1 MLPLSHDEV
10 VHGTGSLWNKIPG
23 DSWQKAATLRL
34 LYGYQWAQSGKKLL
48 FMGGELGQPSEWNH
62 DAALEWPLLEDPLH
76 AGIQRWMADLNAFYR
91 DHRALYERDFESEG
105 FEWHE
110 CCDAEQSVIAFLRRG
125 LHGEIVLVACNF
137 TPLPRHS
144 YRLGVPLGGFWQER
158 LNSDAKHYGG
168 SGHGNLGGVQ
178 AMPIPCF
185 GRPWSI
191 NLTLPP
197 LGIIFFVPGGGA

>member
-1 MLPLSHDEV
+1 
-10 VHGTGSLWNKIPG
+10 
-23 DSWQKAATLRL
+23 
-34 LYGYQWAQSGKKLL
+34 
-48 FMGGELGQPSEWNH
+48 
-62 DAALEWPLLEDPLH
+62 
-76 AGIQRWMADLNAFYR
+76 
-91 DHRALYERDFESEG
+91 
-105 FEWHE
+105 
-110 CCDAEQSVIAFLRRG
+110 VIAFLRRG

-168 SGHGNLGGVQ
+168 SGQGNLGGVE
-178 AMPIPCF
+178 AVPIPCF

-197 LGIIFFVPGGGA
+197 LGIVFFVPGGGA